1 MNVFVGTPRQ
11 SEAAHVL
18 SVIMNVL
25 TISFSYTNTISVT
38 PSAAVAR
45 RHPVYALSRPEP
57 PPGLHNRIVATIHA
71 EVARERQRR
80 RIRRYTG
87 LAIAALLSLIAIAH
101 TSMR

>member
-1 MNVFVGTPRQ
+1 MN
-11 SEAAHVL
+11 
-18 SVIMNVL
+18 NL
-25 TISFSYTNTISVT
+25 TMSFTTANAISVA
-38 PSAAVAR
+38 PSAEVAR

-80 RIRRYTG
+80 WIRRYTG

-101 TSMR
+101 TNMR